1 MLEHLI
7 EKKKH
12 VLYGKNYE
20 CKQTTRLTSND
31 GGCVYNRLAT
41 ENIYFLFLTLF
52 TTHIEF

>member
-12 VLYGKNYE
+12 VQYGKNYE

-31 GGCVYNRLAT
+31 GGCVC
-41 ENIYFLFLTLF
+41 
-52 TTHIEF
+52 TTG